1 MIFFEKQI
9 LVFSIQENSL
19 KIALANYSSG
29 GFKISYLK
37 KITDPLIFAGDE
49 VIDTN
54 KAAALLQKIFNE
66 EILKQKY
73 ATTIWAIPENK
84 LFFKQLSLEQAPKD
98 ASEAINLIEKD
109 LPFDKDQ
116 TLITWEEIS
125 KGIFQICATEHK
137 LISKLSFVIKDTFLD
152 IFRFVPAPL
161 TILEL
166 QKPSA
171 QTYLF
176 TFQEGTVATFFVVAN
191 NGIEFSSSFDLKE
204 AKTKEIEKI
213 ALDYKEYFDSHH
225 QQITKKIIS
234 LGKSNIATVFT
245 KYDFEIEE
253 ISFPVAKNKS
263 DEDYEDFKSLISAS
277 SFKDSNL
284 SFKQEIIKEGLSN
297 ITTAKVEISDKKQIF
312 NFWPALLGLGLV
324 IISITLV
331 AVLLFFF
338 FKIKPKEKPITP
350 ITTTSQTATSSATNE
365 TTGSAPEQSLERAD
379 LKIKI
384 LNGRGVAGTAA
395 DAKEFLTNLGWQIT
409 EIDNA
414 SSFDFEK
421 TQIQIKESRL
431 DFLGLLTK
439 DLEGSYTIIEGE
451 KLSETE
457 SFDALI
463 TIGKE

>member
-1 MIFFEKQI
+1 MIFFEKQN
-9 LVFSIQENSL
+9 LVFSIQGSSL
-19 KIALANYSSG
+19 KIAIANYSSG

-84 LFFKQLSLEQAPKD
+84 LLFKQLSLEQAPKD
-98 ASEAINLIEKD
+98 ASEAIKLIEKD

-263 DEDYEDFKSLISAS
+263 DE
-277 SFKDSNL
+277 
-284 SFKQEIIKEGLSN
+284 
-297 ITTAKVEISDKKQIF
+297 
-312 NFWPALLGLGLV
+312 
-324 IISITLV
+324 
-331 AVLLFFF
+331 
-338 FKIKPKEKPITP
+338 
-350 ITTTSQTATSSATNE
+350 
-365 TTGSAPEQSLERAD
+365 
-379 LKIKI
+379 
-384 LNGRGVAGTAA
+384 
-395 DAKEFLTNLGWQIT
+395 
-409 EIDNA
+409 
-414 SSFDFEK
+414 
-421 TQIQIKESRL
+421 
-431 DFLGLLTK
+431 
-439 DLEGSYTIIEGE
+439 
-451 KLSETE
+451 
-457 SFDALI
+457 
-463 TIGKE
+463 

>member
-37 KITDPLIFAGDE
+37 KITDPIIFAGDE

-66 EILKQKY
+66 ELLKQKY
-73 ATTIWAIPENK
+73 ATAIWAIPENK

-109 LPFDKDQ
+109 LPFDKEN
-116 TLITWEEIS
+116 TLIAWNETS

-161 TILEL
+161 TMLEL
-166 QKPSA
+166 RPTPSPNF
-171 QTYLF
+171 YLLS
-176 TFQEGTVATFFVVAN
+176 FQEGTIATFFVVAN

-225 QQITKKIIS
+225 QQSPKKLLS
-234 LGKSNIATVFT
+234 LGKNDAATFFT

-253 ISFPVAKNKS
+253 LPFPVLKNKS
-263 DEDYEDFKSLISAS
+263 DENFEEFKSLISSS
-277 SFKDSNL
+277 SFKDSTL
-284 SFKQEIIKEGLSN
+284 SFEPETIKEGLSN
-297 ITTAKVEISDKKQIF
+297 IATAKVEISEKKQIF
-312 NFWPALLGLGLV
+312 NFLPVFLGLGLA

-338 FKIKPKEKPITP
+338 KTKPKEKPINP

-365 TTGSAPEQSLERAD
+365 VTGSAQEQPLEKAD

-395 DAKEFLTNLGWQIT
+395 DAKEFLTNLGWQVT
-409 EIDNA
+409 EVDNA

-421 TQIQIKESRL
+421 TQIQIKESKL
-431 DFLGLLTK
+431 KFLNLLTK
-439 DLEGSYTIIEGE
+439 DLENDYTIIEGE